1 MRVKITLLVSVLS
14 VIYFVN
20 STHQKIYIYFVNS
33 QSEAQIKEEDCG
45 KLTFG
50 IKFSYGKRHYAMT
63 STTTRNLV
71 KFTTT

>member
-1 MRVKITLLVSVLS
+1 MRVKIILLVSVLS

-20 STHQKIYIYFVNS
+20 S
-33 QSEAQIKEEDCG
+33 QSEVQIKEEDCG

-71 KFTTT
+71 QFTTT

>member
-1 MRVKITLLVSVLS
+1 MRVKIILLVSVLS

-20 STHQKIYIYFVNS
+20 S
-33 QSEAQIKEEDCG
+33 QSEVQIKEEDCG

-63 STTTRNLV
+63 STTTGNV
-71 KFTTT
+71 VQFTTT